1 MRIYGTPPSGLVR
14 AVDRGDRRVVFLG
27 HVLATER
34 ELRTAPIRELPG
46 AYSCVIVTEDEVEL
60 HTDRAGQFP
69 FHISVRGHE
78 TLIAHHA
85 TLLAALHS
93 RTPDPLSAAIQITCP
108 NVLALTMGRSFF
120 TDVGRY
126 ENAHHGPVLP
136 LREALTEAV
145 SRRGPGVSADF
156 SGGIDSTSLA
166 FLAAAD
172 GPVDAVVY
180 HHEQLPAADLDAARR
195 AAALTDRI
203 TLSVVTGD
211 RETLPYQ
218 GIDQAPAVPRLD
230 LPAPGLRAH
239 RSAAGLHANVPG
251 GPAVPRL
258 DLPAPGLQAHRSAA
272 GLDPNVPGLDW
283 PAPGIL
289 AHRRAAL
296 RLDWAR
302 RAGGRVHLTGEGAD
316 ALFQPPPSYLATL
329 VRHGDL
335 RRWAGHSARLSRL
348 RQASAL
354 DLALRAARLAA
365 TSHGRALRV
374 LARSLTRPPATTPP
388 RPADAVAWWNVPG
401 ETAGWL
407 TPRIR
412 RDLADLA
419 ADPATARGL
428 PPGLTPARHATL
440 ASLRSAAAAQRF
452 LRTLGDHLG
461 VRVHAPYL
469 DDAVVGAVLDARA
482 PIPDPSRAKP
492 QLADA
497 LTGLVPEAVLT
508 RRTKGA
514 YQAEEYAGARAAR
527 RRIAA
532 LLADSRLADLGVV
545 DPAAVSGT
553 LTRLNA
559 GAPVPLSAL
568 GRLVALEVWL
578 RG

>member
-46 AYSCVIVTEDEVEL
+46 AYSCGIVTADEVEL

-126 ENAHHGPVLP
+126 ENVHHGPVLP

-195 AAALTDRI
+195 AAALSDRI
-203 TLSVVTGD
+203 RLSVVTGD

-218 GIDQAPAVPRLD
+218 GIDEAPAVPGLD

-251 GPAVPRL
+251 GLA
-258 DLPAPGLQAHRSAA
+258 
-272 GLDPNVPGLDW
+272 VPGLDW
-283 PAPGIL
+283 PAPGLL
-289 AHRRAAL
+289 ACRRAAL

-302 RAGGRVHLTGEGAD
+302 RSGGPVHLTGEGAD

-412 RDLADLA
+412 RELADLA
-419 ADPATARGL
+419 ADPATVRGL

-469 DDAVVGAVLDARA
+469 DDAVVGAVLDAPA
-482 PIPDPSRAKP
+482 PTPDPSRAKP

-497 LTGLVPEAVLT
+497 LTGLVPEPVLT

-545 DPAAVSGT
+545 DPAAVSDT

>member
-1 MRIYGTPPSGLVR
+1 MRVYGSPPSGLLR
-14 AVDRGDRRVVFLG
+14 AVDRDGGRVVFVG
-27 HVLATER
+27 HVLASDR
-34 ELRTAPIRELPG
+34 ELRTGPVRELPG
-46 AYSCVIVTEDEVEL
+46 AYSCVVVTADGVEL

-93 RTPDPLSAAIQITCP
+93 RTPDPLSAAIQIASP

-126 ENAHHGPVLP
+126 ENAHHGPVGP
-136 LREALTEAV
+136 LREALVEAV
-145 SRRGPGVSADF
+145 RRRGPGVSADF

-166 FLAAAD
+166 FLAAAE

-180 HHEQLPAADLDAARR
+180 HHDQVPAADLDAARR
-195 AAALTDRI
+195 AAALSDRI
-203 TLSVVTGD
+203 RLSVVRGD
-211 RETLPYQ
+211 EETLPYQ
-218 GIDQAPAVPRLD
+218 GILDAPDTGAHGRAAMVGPGDGRATTAVD
-230 LPAPGLRAH
+230 WPAPGGPDGRA
-239 RSAAGLHANVPG
+239 AMGGDWLVPG
-251 GPAVPRL
+251 GPAGGRA
-258 DLPAPGLQAHRSAA
+258 PAGF
-272 GLDPNVPGLDW
+272 DW
-283 PAPGIL
+283 PAPGML

-296 RLDWAR
+296 RLEWVRR
-302 RAGGRVHLTGEGAD
+302 RAPARAVHLTGEGAD

-329 VRHGDL
+329 VRRGEL
-335 RRWAGHSARLSRL
+335 GRWASHSARLSRL

-354 DLALRAARLAA
+354 DLAVRAARLAA
-365 TSHGRALRV
+365 TSHGRALRS
-374 LARSLTRPPATTPP
+374 LARSLTGPSIADASG
-388 RPADAVAWWNVPG
+388 PADAIGWWSVAG
-401 ETAGWL
+401 EAAGWL

-412 RDLADLA
+412 QDLADLA
-419 ADPATARGL
+419 GDPATARRL
-428 PPGLTPARHATL
+428 PEGVTPARHATL
-440 ASLRSAAAAQRF
+440 AALRSAADAQRF
-452 LRTLGDHLG
+452 LRTLGDRLG
-461 VRVHAPYL
+461 VPVHAPYL
-469 DDAVVGAVLDARA
+469 DDAVVRAALDGPE

-497 LTGLVPEAVLT
+497 LRGLVPEVVLA

-527 RRIAA
+527 RRITG

-545 DPAAVSGT
+545 DPAAVRTT